1 MPRCHTCGND
11 YAKAFEVTT
20 AAGQRFTFDSIEC
33 AAYKLAPS
41 CAHCGC
47 LILGHGIEDGS
58 SMYCCAHCA
67 RGSGVDEA
75 VDNTTSR

>member
-11 YAKAFEVTT
+11 YAKSFV
-20 AAGQRFTFDSIEC
+20 TFDSMEC

-67 RGSGVDEA
+67 RGSGNDEA
-75 VDNTTSR
+75 VDNTTNR